1 MKIFDTKKTFKLY
14 HPKDYNYLKHAELS
28 WVGLCLLKTSKKFK
42 ISFFSKLFLFSL
54 VLFSFFS
61 FTQSDED
68 LAYLN
73 LLPESQIDSISS
85 KLGIQTGKPVDDVVR
100 MYDFDDPSFDS
111 SEPKT
116 KNDLVNEVNLFSQNS
131 KKVFG
136 LDLFKESPS
145 TFAPIDLAPA
155 PLEYTLGP
163 GDELKI
169 QLFGSIKV
177 NRIAPINREGNL
189 IIPEIGSLE
198 ISGLSFREA
207 KNKINST
214 ISASLIGVTAEI
226 SLAKIRSIQIFVL
239 GNAFSPWI
247 YTVSSLSN
255 ISNVLFFSEDPHK
268 WFPKKYIFKKR

>member
-1 MKIFDTKKTFKLY
+1 M
-14 HPKDYNYLKHAELS
+14 
-28 WVGLCLLKTSKKFK
+28 
-42 ISFFSKLFLFSL
+42 SFFSKLFFLSL
-54 VLFSFFS
+54 VLLPFFS

-155 PLEYTLGP
+155 PLEYTLG
-163 GDELKI
+163 LRRVKI

-207 KNKINST
+207 KNKINLT

-239 GNAFSPWI
+239 GNAFSPIVLIQLALYQI
-247 YTVSSLSN
+247 YLMSY
-255 ISNVLFFSEDPHK
+255 FFLEDPHK
-268 WFPKKYIFKKR
+268 MVP

>member
-1 MKIFDTKKTFKLY
+1 MSL
-14 HPKDYNYLKHAELS
+14 
-28 WVGLCLLKTSKKFK
+28 
-42 ISFFSKLFLFSL
+42 FSKLFLLSAIL
-54 VLFSFFS
+54 VSYFS

-68 LAYLN
+68 LSYLN

-100 MYDFDDPSFDS
+100 MYDYDDPSFDS

-116 KNDLVNEVNLFSQNS
+116 NDEIANEANFFSQNPN
-131 KKVFG
+131 KVFG

-169 QLFGSIKV
+169 QLFGSIKI

-198 ISGLSFREA
+198 ISGLSFQEA
-207 KNKINST
+207 KNKINSV

-239 GNAFSPWI
+239 GNAFSPGA

-255 ISNVLFFSEDPHK
+255 ISNVSLVNPR
-268 WFPKKYIFKKR
+268 PI